1 MGIAVKICGLQTEPT
16 IDAAIGAGAAM
27 VGFVHFAESPR
38 HLGFDAIASLISYV
52 HGRAETCVLLVD
64 PTPETVGA
72 AAETGADWL
81 QLHGRE
87 SADVV
92 RAARAATGLRVMK
105 ALPIATQADL
115 DAVADYAAAADRL
128 LLDARPPA
136 GAGRPGGLGRAFD
149 WSLLAAIDRPI
160 PFMLAGGLTAENVG
174 AGIEATR
181 PFGVDVSSGVERA
194 PGVKD
199 AGMIEAFV
207 AAVRT
212 AESAERETTEA

>member
-1 MGIAVKICGLQTEPT
+1 MGVVVKICGLKTPAT
-16 IDAAIGAGAAM
+16 VDAAVGADM

-38 HLGFDAIASLISYV
+38 HLAFDAIASLIA
-52 HGRAETCVLLVD
+52 HAGGRAETCVLLVD
-64 PTPETVGA
+64 PGPEAIEA

-87 SADVV
+87 SAEAV

-115 DAVADYAAAADRL
+115 GTVAEYAAVADRL

-149 WSLLAAIDRPI
+149 WSVLAEIDRRR

-174 AGIEATR
+174 AGIQATR
-181 PFGVDVSSGVERA
+181 PFGVDVSSGVEVA

-199 AGMIEAFV
+199 AAMIEAFV

-212 AESAERETTEA
+212 AESAEQETTEA